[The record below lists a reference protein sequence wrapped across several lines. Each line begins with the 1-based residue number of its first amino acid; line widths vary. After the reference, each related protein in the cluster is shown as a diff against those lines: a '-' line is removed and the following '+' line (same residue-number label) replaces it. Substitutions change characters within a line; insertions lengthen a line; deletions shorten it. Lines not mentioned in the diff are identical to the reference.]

1 MDIVTKESLKVA
13 YPELL
18 AEIEREIFEKGLSEG
33 LAKGKVEGAEAE
45 RKRIKEVEEQF
56 IPGHEA
62 LIESLKYDG
71 KTTGPE
77 AAVKVLNAEKKV
89 RGDMAG
95 LLAADAIKPVLQ
107 PVPPVAGGD
116 GVDPNLPVE
125 ERAKQKW
132 DKDPAIREEFKNNFA
147 SYRAYLK
154 QTEAGNVRILKK
166 G

>member
-1 MDIVTKESLKVA
+1 MEKVTMESLKAA
-13 YPELL
+13 YPD
-18 AEIEREIFEKGLSEG
+18 IFGEVEKEAFNKGLQEG
-33 LAKGKVEGAEAE
+33 LAKGKLEGAQGECA
-45 RKRIKEVEEQF
+45 RIKDVESQL

-77 AAVKVLNAEKKV
+77 AAVKILNAEKLI
-89 RGDMAG
+89 RSDMKKKI
-95 LLAADAIKPVLQ
+95 AADRIDPIAQ
-107 PVPPVAGGD
+107 PSPPVGGGD

-132 DKDPAIREEFKNNFA
+132 DKDPAIREEYQNNFA
-147 SYRAYLK
+147 SYLAYLK
-154 QTEAGNVRILKK
+154 QTEAGHVRIWKK

>member
-1 MDIVTKESLKVA
+1 MDIVTKENLKEA
-13 YPELL
+13 YPELFN
-18 AEIEREIFEKGLSEG
+18 EIQKEALERGLSEG
-33 LAKGKVEGAEAE
+33 LAKGKTEGAETE

-56 IPGHEA
+56 ISGHEA

-89 RGDMAG
+89 RGDMAS
-95 LLAADAIKPVLQ
+95 LLAADAIKPVTQ
-107 PVPPVAGGD
+107 PIPPVAGGD

-132 DKDPAIREEFKNNFA
+132 DKNPAIREEFRDNFA
-147 SYRAYLK
+147 SYLAYLK